1 MRLRFYSMCSLL
13 VLFTACSNM
22 PMGAG
27 RTGSSVDLS
36 GTDLLS
42 QTQLPAGARIINE
55 QSTVIGSGN
64 NWVGRVVMDPARDAA
79 SVYTYFLDTYPAQG
93 WTLLSAVHAKTS
105 VLLFSKGEYNVTI
118 EIQEGNMLGSATVI
132 LTRAPRSV
140 NEAGPSTAA
149 KPESAAKPET
159 AAKPEPA
166 PVVDAV
172 PTSKQ

>member
-1 MRLRFYSMCSLL
+1 MRLLYCSICSVVVLL
-13 VLFTACSNM
+13 SACSGM

-27 RTGSSVDLS
+27 RNASTIDLS

-64 NWVGRVVMDPARDAA
+64 NWVGRVVMDPARDASA
-79 SVYTYFLDTYPAQG
+79 VYTYFLDTYPSQG
-93 WTLLSAVHAKTS
+93 WTLLSAVRAKTS
-105 VLLFSKGEYNVTI
+105 VLLFTKGEFNVTI

-132 LTRAPRSV
+132 LTRAPRSA
-140 NEAGPSTAA
+140 NEVP
-149 KPESAAKPET
+149 PPSAAPKAD
-159 AAKPEPA
+159 AAASPAPTPA

-172 PTSKQ
+172 PTTKP